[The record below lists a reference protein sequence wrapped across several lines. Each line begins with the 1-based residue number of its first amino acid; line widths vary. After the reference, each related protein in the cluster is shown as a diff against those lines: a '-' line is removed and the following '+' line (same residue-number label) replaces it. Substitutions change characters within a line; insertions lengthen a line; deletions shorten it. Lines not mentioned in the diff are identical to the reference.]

1 MANTARSTVC
11 AQIDPITSDADREL
25 NQIKSV
31 KSTFN
36 QADTSDTS
44 TTHTHTHTSI
54 YS

>member
-11 AQIDPITSDADREL
+11 AQIDPITSVADREL

-36 QADTSDTS
+36 QADTSQIHQP
-44 TTHTHTHTSI
+44 HTHTHTSI